1 MKTKLSKRILSVFL
15 AVLMVVTSI
24 PLVAVTA
31 FADEKSDLE
40 AAITAYEQKMNG
52 TVYTNMLAAYNAY
65 TAAFKALD
73 AYNYG
78 TAAAST
84 LTTAKNNLVSAT
96 NAMTA
101 FTPYN
106 GNAKGYF
113 GTTEASGCY
122 TNLLYSSQTLS
133 DMGWTTNNSIRT
145 KILANNINVLL
156 YKGENTT
163 GFPLTANL
171 YKDTT
176 WSRSFQSV
184 FIEGQKTNVSKFKLT
199 QAWAG
204 YSTTWNAWPTST
216 SKTVNYLQDDTGKYT
231 FDGNR
236 TEYVHRNIAY
246 YAGTGNTTDYYEK
259 VTGLTFYG
267 KENGNWGSAIVP
279 SITEYVVN
287 YKPIVDFVADTATA
301 AKLKDVSQYK
311 EGGFA
316 NFITAYNKATS
327 INPNSYFTNASESNA
342 EQCVKNVAAAIKD
355 FAAAKK
361 TMNEVTEDYTY
372 YNEYQQLRDAMD
384 ASGVRATF
392 NAGNGNNDYTA
403 GSWDTFYKAFVK
415 AQNFMNSIPSIGY
428 VQDAEGELLPIGS
441 AMAVECAEGLTAAY
455 AGLVVNVTPV
465 DTAALESIIDEFE
478 AYELIFTTDT
488 YNSAKDV
495 VSAAKTAVWGSVD
508 NYKIPSKAL
517 KDNAENQAIVAAQLA
532 NVQAAVKALRIS
544 TAAVVTT
551 DYGNYSID
559 TAEALGNNI
568 TDPSDYGNYAD
579 YAAAVKQVKE
589 YTDTLPSTDLTDYIT
604 QLDEYTT
611 NVIKLLDAYYG
622 LEFAFTKVPDGTI
635 TKVPGKGLIEMND
648 THSSGSKYSIVNFSY
663 PGAGA
668 IILRTKHT
676 ALDVAYGQASV
687 TFGTT
692 VSGSARLNNYL
703 DSITLNATA
712 DDTNEFNVRN
722 GMAGSTPYPSALS
735 DAQKATY
742 AGVLSVPGQTAE
754 GTPDGSTFSVGNFT
768 ISEVNQYYRMNG
780 YARTADGTIIDTLN
794 SHSAEI
800 TNILGTA
807 DGQAGYPGNGGIYAL
822 STTDGQYGTITAVG
836 DMIISIPASTKATL
850 SADTVPSSSVYN
862 LAGTYFGAL
871 YAWDIAATMN
881 YAGYGF
887 MKSDNPLGSQVT
899 VVDISYLVDLV
910 EECNLLLDTS
920 LIDYSEMYTEETWTD
935 FTDALTAAQAPLNY
949 NNATAASI
957 LSRCKTRYTNLWNAY
972 QALKVREVPV
982 TFNYKDANGADQSTT
997 INVEWGKQIGKNYDA
1012 ERNYADQFN
1021 AIVPATYKSSDGLY
1035 TYTFTGNWSP
1045 AFSATSPVKA
1055 EATYTAEYE
1064 QTMNPAD
1071 FTAYNASVAQLLGT
1085 INTVDPTYTVAD
1097 LQALKAAVEGMTY
1110 FAMSDDDKA
1119 LLKGDVQTAI
1129 NAEQAQIDSLRTGL
1143 TASTI
1148 DADTA
1153 KATVEAQKALQD
1165 VDAYDLSSLE
1175 FEYTTP
1181 VTIGSVTAQGL
1192 KFSSQEA
1199 LDAAVKDALNNLNK
1213 HQYTVS
1219 LNGVELGTVEYG
1231 TPVVISSD
1239 GVMTTDVADLTSG
1252 AYDGSKLLAWSYSY
1266 AAPSRDGAA
1275 TAPKYM
1281 LTGRSLGFVVKG
1293 DTDITTANAS
1303 SDESGYAVKFMT
1315 NDGKVFDVQYTTD
1328 GTVTMP
1334 TAPSYAYYTFT
1345 GYNNG
1350 LAAGNTLNV
1359 SANTTVVANY
1369 TPNTENSFQI
1379 NFYSSKAMWDT
1390 VNPESTDTYT
1400 YGQRLELTAKNAY
1413 CWATVRYTDEK
1424 DLHEYTLLSYG
1435 PSYSFNASRAY
1446 TDDEANGIYDGIV
1459 ALTEAEYKAI
1469 LDGDRGHS
1477 VMYDG
1482 AGNVIKSS
1490 VIDFVTVYP
1499 EAKPTVSVLD
1509 SAIPVYDASNTLKK
1523 ISMVGTFAIPDGYKI
1538 VEAGIL
1544 FSSNQSADMK
1554 VENVGTNG
1562 IARFKASSYTSGN
1575 QFTIN
1580 VNTPASAAEYQYKGY
1595 ATVMNAEGKLVTVY
1609 SKAICGNAQ
1618 DYVK

>member
-84 LTTAKNNLVSAT
+84 LTTAKNKLVDAT

-113 GTTEASGCY
+113 NTTEASGGY
-122 TNLLYSSQTLS
+122 TNLLYSSQS
-133 DMGWTTNNSIRT
+133 IGNMGWVTRNDI
-145 KILANNINVLL
+145 KVKVLANTINVLL

-171 YKDTT
+171 YKDTR
-176 WSRSFQSV
+176 WSRNFKAV
-184 FIEGQKTNVSKFKLT
+184 FIENQKAGTSKFKLN
-199 QAWAG
+199 QQWAG

-216 SKTVNYLQDDTGKYT
+216 SKKLNHLQDDEGKYP
-231 FDGNR
+231 FDGNW

-259 VTGLTFYG
+259 VTNLTFYG
-267 KENGNWGSAIVP
+267 KEGDTWTGAIVP
-279 SITEYVVN
+279 NITEYVVN

-301 AKLKDVSQYK
+301 AKLKNVSQYK

-327 INPNSYFTNASESNA
+327 IDPNSYFTSASESNA

-361 TMNEVTEDYTY
+361 TMNEVTEDSLY

-392 NAGNGNNDYTA
+392 NAGNDDNSYTP

-428 VQDAEGELLPIGS
+428 VQDAEGELLPVGS

-465 DTAALESIIDEFE
+465 DTATLESIIDEFE
-478 AYELIFTTDT
+478 AYELIFTTDS
-488 YNSAKDV
+488 YNAAKNV
-495 VSAAKTAVWGSVD
+495 VSAAKSAVWGSVE

-517 KDNAENQAIVAAQLA
+517 KDNAENQAIVATQLA
-532 NVQAAVKALRIS
+532 NVQAAVTALRIS

-559 TAEALGNNI
+559 TAEALSNNI
-568 TDPSDYGNYAD
+568 KDPTDYGNYAE
-579 YAAAVKQVKE
+579 YAAVVKE
-589 YTDTLPSTDLTDYIT
+589 VKAYTDTLPSTDLTDYVT

-611 NVIKLLDAYYG
+611 NVIKLLDAYYS

-648 THSSGSKYSIVNFSY
+648 THASGAKSTIINFSY

-668 IILRTKHT
+668 IILRTKHS

-712 DDTNEFNVRN
+712 DDVSEFNV
-722 GMAGSTPYPSALS
+722 GSGTTTSNPWPSALS

-794 SHSAEI
+794 TNSEEI

-807 DGQAGYPGNGGIYAL
+807 DGLRGYPGNGGIYAL

-836 DMIISIPASTKATL
+836 DMIISIPASAKEEL
-850 SADTVPSSSVYN
+850 SATTVPTSSVYN

-871 YAWDIAATMN
+871 YAWDVAAVMN

-887 MKSDNPLGSQVT
+887 MKADNPLGSQVT

-910 EECNLLLDTS
+910 EKCNILLDTS
-920 LIDYSEMYTEETWTD
+920 LIDYSEKYTADTWHD
-935 FTDALTAAQAPLNY
+935 FTEALSAAQAPLNY

-997 INVEWGKQIGKNYDA
+997 INVEWGKQIGKNYG
-1012 ERNYADQFN
+1012 EGKNYADQFN
-1021 AIVPATYKSSDGLY
+1021 AIVPATYKSADGLY

-1045 AFSATSPVKA
+1045 AFSASSPVKA
-1055 EATYTAEYE
+1055 EATYTAEYD

-1097 LQALKAAVEGMTY
+1097 LQAIKAAVEGMTY

-1143 TASTI
+1143 TPSTI
-1148 DADTA
+1148 DAA
-1153 KATVEAQKALQD
+1153 SARATVEAQKALQD

-1219 LNGVELGTVEYG
+1219 FNGTELGTVEYG

-1239 GVMTTDVADLTSG
+1239 GVMTTDVADLTSD

-1266 AAPSRDGAA
+1266 AAPSRDGKV

-1281 LTGRSLGFVVKG
+1281 LTAKSLGFIVKG
-1293 DTDITTANAS
+1293 DTYITTANAT

-1315 NDGKVFDVQYTTD
+1315 NDGKVFDVMYTTD

-1345 GYNNG
+1345 GYDNG
-1350 LAAGNTLNV
+1350 LAAGDTLNV

-1369 TPNTENSFQI
+1369 TANTESKFTI
-1379 NFYSSKAMWDT
+1379 NFYQSKEDWEAAEFISD
-1390 VNPESTDTYT
+1390 V
-1400 YGQRLELTAKNAY
+1400 YGYGERVDLTAKNAY
-1413 CWATVRYTDEK
+1413 CWATVCFTSEK
-1424 DLHEYTLLSYG
+1424 QIHEYTLLSYG
-1435 PSYSFNASRAY
+1435 PSYSFYASRAY
-1446 TDDEANGIYDGIV
+1446 EDNETDQIFEGIV
-1459 ALTEAEYKAI
+1459 ALTEDEYKTI
-1469 LDGDRGHS
+1469 LDGDGGNS

-1482 AGNVIKSS
+1482 AGNVIQSS
-1490 VIDFVTVYP
+1490 VIDYVTVYP
-1499 EAKPTVSVLD
+1499 EAKPTVSVLG
-1509 SAIPVYDASNTLKK
+1509 SAIPVYDASNNLQK

-1554 VENVGTNG
+1554 VENVGTDG
-1562 IARFKASSYTSGN
+1562 IKRFKASSYTSGN

-1580 VNTPASAAEYQYKGY
+1580 VKTPASAALYQYKGY
-1595 ATVMNAEGKLVTVY
+1595 ATVMNADGKLVTVY
-1609 SKAICGNAQ
+1609 SKAICGNVA
-1618 DYVK
+1618 DYR